1 MLAASISVDLD
12 RDDRRTLPV
21 QLSDAIRSAIGRG
34 ELPSGARLPSTRALS
49 TDLGVARGVVES
61 AFDQLTAEGWIET
74 VRGSGTFVT
83 KAALTVAP
91 PVMRG
96 GPTAVDDVPTR
107 IGLRPGLPWTP
118 DRPSP
123 AWRRAWREVG
133 SMRAPGEY
141 PDPAGEPDVR
151 ASICALIARTRGL
164 HVDPAHLVITSG
176 TNHGFSLALS
186 VLGDGYRSPTL
197 ALEDPGYRAAAATA
211 RSRGWTLHD
220 VPVDRDGL
228 TTDLLPAAP
237 PSTRAV
243 YVTPS
248 HQYPTGGLL
257 PVARRTA
264 LAHFAETRDI
274 LIVEDDYDSEF
285 RYDVAPLPTLAELAP
300 GRVVHLGTVAK
311 TLGAGVRFGW
321 LSAPRDIVA
330 RILELRTATAD
341 FPSVPVQLA
350 VSALIRDG
358 EWDRLVRAARRRYRA
373 RDTAVAAALADFGE
387 LRGLGAGMHTTLMLE
402 PHVAQTVAAAAAHH
416 GVDVPLLAESTR
428 SVTGIGGLVIGYGRV
443 DDDELDHALRVVRD
457 ALLEFS

>member
-1 MLAASISVDLD
+1 MLAASVSVVLD
-12 RDDRRTLPV
+12 RTDRRTLPV
-21 QLSDAIRSAIGRG
+21 QLSDAIRTAIGRG
-34 ELPSGARLPSTRALS
+34 ELPGGARLPSTRALS
-49 TDLGVARGVVES
+49 SDLGVARGVVER
-61 AFDQLTAEGWIET
+61 AFDQLGAEGWIDT

-83 KAALTVAP
+83 DTPPTVVRHAAPAAP
-91 PVMRG
+91 TERSEVS
-96 GPTAVDDVPTR
+96 TR

-118 DRPSP
+118 ERPSP
-123 AWRRAWREVG
+123 AWKRAWREVG

-151 ASICALIARTRGL
+151 ACVSALIARTRGL
-164 HVDPAHLVITSG
+164 HIDPAHLVITSG
-176 TNHGFSLALS
+176 TNHGSSLAFS
-186 VLGDGYRSPTL
+186 ALGHGHGSPTL

-211 RSRGWTLHD
+211 RARGWTLHD

-228 TTDLLPAAP
+228 RTDLLSSAP

-264 LAHFAETRDI
+264 LAEFARSRD
-274 LIVEDDYDSEF
+274 LLVVEDDYDSEF

-300 GRVVHLGTVAK
+300 GRVVYLGTVAK

-321 LSAPRDIVA
+321 LSAPPHIVD
-330 RILELRTATAD
+330 RIIEMRTATAD
-341 FPSVPVQLA
+341 FPSVPVQRA
-350 VSALIRDG
+350 VTTLIRDG

-373 RDTAVAAALADFGE
+373 RDAAVAAALSEFGE
-387 LRGLGAGMHTTLMLE
+387 LRGLGAGMHTTLLLD
-402 PHVAQTVAAAAAHH
+402 PDVAQKVATASAQR

-428 SVTGIGGLVIGYGRV
+428 SVTGVGGLVIGYGRV
-443 DDDELDHALRVVRD
+443 EDDELDRALRVVRC